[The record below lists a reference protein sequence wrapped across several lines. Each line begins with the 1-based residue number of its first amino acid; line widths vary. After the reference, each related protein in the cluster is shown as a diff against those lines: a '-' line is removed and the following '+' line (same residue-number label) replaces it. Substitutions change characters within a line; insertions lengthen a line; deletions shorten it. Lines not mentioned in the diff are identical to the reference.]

1 MTSCTKAVFCG
12 LTSRTSR
19 SAFSSPFKFT
29 QVCLAMA
36 TARPQ
41 MRCTAQSHAFTPPE
55 SGGRIKELS
64 TAAPHCPLFF
74 QEGNFS
80 SCTSGEQK
88 PPERFK
94 PRYEQRGRTVLY
106 SVLLDAR
113 FSASQAEHCVS
124 GALHTTS
131 IMDRGYATRTTF
143 VWDLAA
149 FLFRSE
155 RSKQNR
161 FLLDGVSDAV
171 VLQGRNTPTNLSC
184 I

>member
-1 MTSCTKAVFCG
+1 
-12 LTSRTSR
+12 
-19 SAFSSPFKFT
+19 
-29 QVCLAMA
+29 MA

-131 IMDRGYATRTTF
+131 IMDRGYATRTKPD
-143 VWDLAA
+143 VCVGSRRL
-149 FLFRSE
+149 LVSE
-155 RSKQNR
+155 RTLKAKPVSVGWRVRRGGSAGTEHSDEFVMYLECFPLR
-161 FLLDGVSDAV
+161 FPLRDAMVSVDFYF
-171 VLQGRNTPTNLSC
+171 LNTAE
-184 I
+184 